1 MGTFKKKTVLTQS
14 IILKEFLLQ
23 FENCKTKRFNNL
35 HRAVSSTL
43 MPKTQIHVGFDINSE
58 VLFWSIDKF
67 SEEIIVPV
75 ARKMMRKINVYNN
88 NLIIFSKLNLPFIDG
103 GSLIDGGSHSCRIV
117 ADCISARILSV
128 NRYDSSPTGIMS
140 ISVRIDMGFTLL
152 KLGVE

>member
-1 MGTFKKKTVLTQS
+1 MGIFKKKTVLTQS

-58 VLFWSIDKF
+58 VLFWSLDKF
-67 SEEIIVPV
+67 SEEIIVPA
-75 ARKMMRKINVYNN
+75 AREMMKKINTYDN
-88 NLIIFSKLNLPFIDG
+88 NLIIFSKLNLPF
-103 GSLIDGGSHSCRIV
+103 IDGGSHSCRIV

-128 NRYDSSPTGIMS
+128 NRYGSSPTGIMS

-152 KLGVE
+152 KLGVEG